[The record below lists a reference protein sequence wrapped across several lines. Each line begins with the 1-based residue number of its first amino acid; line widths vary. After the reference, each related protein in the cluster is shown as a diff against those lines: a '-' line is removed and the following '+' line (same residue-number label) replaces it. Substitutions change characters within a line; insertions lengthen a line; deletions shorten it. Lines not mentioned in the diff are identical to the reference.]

1 MTLDASP
8 VREEIEWVDGNPA
21 ICEYLADRL
30 SPHNLSF
37 GKHKVRELLDIVADP
52 PRTLDAGLAD
62 RYCTGRGGHSQ
73 TRSVD
78 RSLLDELLD
87 GRQPALA
94 ERLNFPVVPKSN
106 VVPLRSGQDADVA
119 SEAADALAAA
129 EAELA
134 AVVAERD
141 ALRERV
147 ALLDQQVLELRDAIR
162 EQATGHARLV
172 EQLTKRP

>member
-1 MTLDASP
+1 MTPDASS
-8 VREEIEWVDGNPA
+8 VREDIEWVDGIPA
-21 ICEYLADRL
+21 ISRYLADRL

-37 GKHKVRELLDIVADP
+37 GKHRVRELLDLVADP
-52 PRTLDAGLAD
+52 PRTLDAALGR

-78 RSLLDELLD
+78 RALLEELLS
-87 GRQPALA
+87 GRQPDLA
-94 ERLNFPVVPKSN
+94 ARLNFPVLPDSN
-106 VVPLRSGQDADVA
+106 VVPIRSGQDGDVGTEGEEAVDAD
-119 SEAADALAAA
+119 
-129 EAELA
+129 LA

-147 ALLDQQVLELRDAIR
+147 AVLDRRVAELRDVIR
-162 EQATGHARLV
+162 DQAAGHAAVV

>member
-37 GKHKVRELLDIVADP
+37 GKHKVRDLLDVVADP
-52 PRTLDAGLAD
+52 PRTMDAALGS

-78 RSLLDELLD
+78 RLLLEELLA
-87 GRQPALA
+87 GRHPELA
-94 ERLNFPVVPKSN
+94 ARLNFPVLPESN
-106 VVPLRSGQDADVA
+106 VVPIRSGQDADVVPD
-119 SEAADALAAA
+119 DAGSTDAG
-129 EAELA
+129 ELA
-134 AVVAERD
+134 GVVAERD

-147 ALLDQQVLELRDAIR
+147 ALLERRIVELRAVIGD
-162 EQATGHARLV
+162 QAAGHAAVV